1 MGCAFSA
8 WGFRVELN
16 RLCLR
21 DSPLL
26 EIVAQALL
34 SGRVRVRS
42 PSASA
47 GTSYRVNPMFHRL
60 DDVEARYEELE
71 SQLADPEVA
80 SDHQRFS
87 VLHRELVGMREVVET
102 WRTLRR
108 SRREL
113 EEAKGLLRSG
123 DEDMREMA
131 RMEVDELEE
140 QIPELEQQLRV
151 LLLPKDPMDERNIL
165 LEIRAG
171 AGGDESALF
180 AGDLLE
186 MYTRFATRRRW
197 KVEVLSTSEGTAG
210 GFKEV
215 VALVT
220 GDRVYSSLK
229 WESGVHR
236 VQRVPATEAQGRIH
250 TSTCTV
256 AIMPEADDVEIHVD
270 PGDLR
275 IDTFRASGAG
285 GQHVNRTDSA
295 IRITHLPSGLV
306 VSCQDEKSQLKNK
319 DRAMKMLKSRLLDQ
333 EVQRQANERA
343 ELRRD
348 QVGTGDRSE
357 RIRTYNV
364 PQNRLTDH
372 RIGLTLYRLD
382 AILMGEL
389 EEVVDALQA
398 DHQGRLLQAQDQDG

>member
-1 MGCAFSA
+1 
-8 WGFRVELN
+8 
-16 RLCLR
+16 
-21 DSPLL
+21 
-26 EIVAQALL
+26 
-34 SGRVRVRS
+34 
-42 PSASA
+42 
-47 GTSYRVNPMFHRL
+47 MFHRL